1 MGEGGIWW
9 IIAIL
14 VMLALALSSLYLYRI
29 RYLLNHE
36 ASIQVSVRGEDGA
49 WHNVIAILGPESL
62 DLYSTRSLS
71 LAPKV
76 RWVRNTM
83 SFEVQRPR
91 GGISVATVLMP
102 GKPGSA
108 GESRRV
114 ASSPEEMAAL
124 LSWMDS
130 SRPSAEPTLG

>member
-9 IIAIL
+9 IVTIL
-14 VMLALALSSLYLYRI
+14 VALALALLLAYLFRI

-36 ASIQVSVRGEDGA
+36 ASIQVSVRGEDGR
-49 WHNVIAILGPESL
+49 WHNAIAILGPDSL
-62 DLYSTRSLS
+62 DLYSTRSVVLV
-71 LAPKV
+71 PKV
-76 RWVRNTM
+76 RWARKTM
-83 SFEVQRPR
+83 SFEVHRPR
-91 GGISVATVLMP
+91 GGISVVTILMP
-102 GKPGSA
+102 GIPG
-108 GESRRV
+108 GPGDSRRV